1 MAIKKSIHYL
11 KVIMKHPEAVN
22 YRFNQ
27 LEKDE
32 SQQEMLYFGFLGPAK
47 FGLSKHCKVKVLRRN
62 I

>member
-1 MAIKKSIHYL
+1 
-11 KVIMKHPEAVN
+11 MKHPEAAN